1 MPSLTSLS
9 ALFLLCLCMC
19 PNYLCSAK
27 ELGAQTQELLC
38 LLAMPTQ
45 GELCRGWRGHCPEG
59 CWGCG
64 SCGWETLL
72 CLELTACSQAL
83 RWGFWHNTV
92 CGSLLQLRILGCLI
106 HPCGLVSGG
115 TKVLV
120 SVCAFPC
127 GSVSILV
134 RASWVC
140 RARRCGHGGAGT
152 GPFDQGKV

>member
-45 GELCRGWRGHCPEG
+45 GELCRGWHGRCPEG

-83 RWGFWHNTV
+83 RWG
-92 CGSLLQLRILGCLI
+92 GLAQYSLWLPPATQDPGVPHSPVWLGI
-106 HPCGLVSGG
+106 RRHQGAG
-115 TKVLV
+115 V
-120 SVCAFPC
+120 SVCL
-127 GSVSILV
+127 SL
-134 RASWVC
+134 WVC
-140 RARRCGHGGAGT
+140 ISPGQGELGLPCPQVWPWRSWDGT
-152 GPFDQGKV
+152 V